1 MFVSLVKT
9 EVIIVSFI
17 DDDSIMYINNEKDDH
32 KRSLSDLDIN
42 QYTLYKGH
50 SIPFLE
56 SDQHEYYKLLEIPKR
71 NSNYPEQFISFL
83 CKSAPKKIFCLG
95 NLSLISKNNVIMI
108 CGARNSSEKAREL
121 AYKCAMLI
129 AERGNTI
136 ASGYARG
143 IDMAAHF
150 GALKAGGDTI
160 AIVPYGLLKFKVKN
174 VIREVFDIE
183 RFLVVSELTPL
194 RPFSVRNA
202 LRRNNLL
209 VALSNA
215 VIAIEPGKSGGTW
228 NSAEC
233 ARKIGKPLYFLE
245 GIRKSIIPKL
255 ESMGGKRLNV
265 NFGTPDLKLIY
276 EEIG

>member
-1 MFVSLVKT
+1 M
-9 EVIIVSFI
+9 SFI
-17 DDDSIMYINNEKDDH
+17 DDDYNIFVDNGEDGHDN
-32 KRSLSDLDIN
+32 SLSEIDKN
-42 QYTLYKGH
+42 QFALLKDH
-50 SIPFLE
+50 SLPFFE
-56 SDQHEYYKLLEIPKR
+56 SDHSEYNKLLEISEN
-71 NSNYPEQFISFL
+71 NSNYPEQFKSFL
-83 CKSAPKKIFCLG
+83 CKSAPDKLFCMG
-95 NLSLISKNNVIMI
+95 NLSLFKNHVIMI

-160 AIVPYGLLKFKVKN
+160 AIVPYGLMKFKVKN
-174 VIREVFDIE
+174 AIREVFDIE
-183 RFLVVSELTPL
+183 RFLVVSELPPL
-194 RPFSVRNA
+194 YPFSARNA

-215 VIAIEPGKSGGTW
+215 VIAVEPGESGGTW
-228 NSAEC
+228 YSAKC
-233 ARKIGKPLYFLE
+233 ARKMGKPLYFLE
-245 GIRKSIIPKL
+245 GLREDIIHKL

-265 NFGTPDLKLIY
+265 KLGTPDLKVIY